1 MIMKLLIGTIIASLL
16 LVSCSRLRPGTGG
29 DVIVRVG
36 NETLKRSDLEE
47 NIAQDLSSNDS
58 ILAAEHFIKTWIMDV
73 LMYEVAEKNT
83 TDMLRIDHLVENY
96 RKSLMIY
103 QYQEQLVNEKV
114 SKQITDQ
121 ELAKYYEINKDKFRL
136 DKFPMQGIFL
146 TLADSISQNSV
157 IPFRYAK
164 TIVREMLVNQR
175 KIDFLQATK
184 DDMYQRALD
193 KGEIQFYK
201 Q

>member
-1 MIMKLLIGTIIASLL
+1 MKLLIGTIIASLL